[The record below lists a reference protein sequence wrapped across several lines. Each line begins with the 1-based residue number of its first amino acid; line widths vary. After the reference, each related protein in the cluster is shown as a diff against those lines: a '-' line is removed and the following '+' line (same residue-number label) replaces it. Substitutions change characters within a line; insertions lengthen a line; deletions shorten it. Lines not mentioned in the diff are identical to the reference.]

1 MLGLLGEQAPGSVA
15 RRSARQHHLP
25 ELVVS
30 HIFIVLAAVPLRYR
44 SPMPDDI
51 DIPATPEQ
59 VRAAVA
65 GLKSALDAHLA
76 AVEARA
82 GENDPHVQAA
92 YDALASAGE
101 TYDDALFSAYE
112 EVTPFGPVESED
124 DDDDEDESDAEGD
137 DDLEWEAPEAE

>member
-1 MLGLLGEQAPGSVA
+1 
-15 RRSARQHHLP
+15 
-25 ELVVS
+25 
-30 HIFIVLAAVPLRYR
+30 
-44 SPMPDDI
+44 MPDDI
-51 DIPATPEQ
+51 EIPATPEQ

-65 GLKSALDAHLA
+65 GLKSALDTHLA

-101 TYDDALFSAYE
+101 AYDDALFSAYE

-124 DDDDEDESDAEGD
+124 EDEEADAEED
-137 DDLEWEAPEAE
+137 DDLEWEAPEGE

>member
-1 MLGLLGEQAPGSVA
+1 
-15 RRSARQHHLP
+15 
-25 ELVVS
+25 
-30 HIFIVLAAVPLRYR
+30 
-44 SPMPDDI
+44 MPDDI
-51 DIPATPEQ
+51 ELPATPEQ

-101 TYDDALFSAYE
+101 AYDDALFSAYE
-112 EVTPFGPVESED
+112 EVTPFGPVES
-124 DDDDEDESDAEGD
+124 DDEDEADAEED
-137 DDLEWEAPEAE
+137 DDLEWEAPEDE

>member
-1 MLGLLGEQAPGSVA
+1 
-15 RRSARQHHLP
+15 
-25 ELVVS
+25 
-30 HIFIVLAAVPLRYR
+30 
-44 SPMPDDI
+44 MPDEFS
-51 DIPATPEQ
+51 ATPEQ

-76 AVEARA
+76 AVESRA

-112 EVTPFGPVESED
+112 EVTPFGPVES
-124 DDDDEDESDAEGD
+124 DEDEEADDEAETDDEEADDED
-137 DDLEWEAPEAE
+137 DDLEWEAPEDE

>member
-1 MLGLLGEQAPGSVA
+1 
-15 RRSARQHHLP
+15 
-25 ELVVS
+25 
-30 HIFIVLAAVPLRYR
+30 
-44 SPMPDDI
+44 MPDDEL
-51 DIPATPEQ
+51 PATPEQ

-65 GLKSALDAHLA
+65 GLKAALDVHLA

-82 GENDPHVQAA
+82 GENDPNVQAA

-112 EVTPFGPVESED
+112 EVTPFGPVESDVDED
-124 DDDDEDESDAEGD
+124 DDADED

>member
-1 MLGLLGEQAPGSVA
+1 
-15 RRSARQHHLP
+15 
-25 ELVVS
+25 
-30 HIFIVLAAVPLRYR
+30 
-44 SPMPDDI
+44 MPDDI

-124 DDDDEDESDAEGD
+124 DDDESDAEED

>member
-1 MLGLLGEQAPGSVA
+1 MLARCPPEKTAVA
-15 RRSARQHHLP
+15 RTQGEPGTVHS
-25 ELVVS
+25 
-30 HIFIVLAAVPLRYR
+30 
-44 SPMPDDI
+44 MPDDDI
-51 DIPATPEQ
+51 EIPATPDQ

-82 GENDPHVQAA
+82 GENDPNVQAA

-101 TYDDALFSAYE
+101 AYDDALFSAYE

-124 DDDDEDESDAEGD
+124 EDDEEADAEAD
-137 DDLEWEAPEAE
+137 DDLEWEAPEEE

>member
-1 MLGLLGEQAPGSVA
+1 
-15 RRSARQHHLP
+15 
-25 ELVVS
+25 
-30 HIFIVLAAVPLRYR
+30 
-44 SPMPDDI
+44 MPDDDI
-51 DIPATPEQ
+51 EIPATPEQ

-101 TYDDALFSAYE
+101 AYDDALFSAYE
-112 EVTPFGPVESED
+112 EVTPFGPVESDDED
-124 DDDDEDESDAEGD
+124 DDEADADED

>member
-1 MLGLLGEQAPGSVA
+1 MPVLQQIGISSWSIRRPEKIAVAHTPGETGTV
-15 RRSARQHHLP
+15 H
-25 ELVVS
+25 
-30 HIFIVLAAVPLRYR
+30 
-44 SPMPDDI
+44 PMPDDI

-101 TYDDALFSAYE
+101 IYDDALFSAYE
-112 EVTPFGPVESED
+112 EVTPFGPVES
-124 DDDDEDESDAEGD
+124 DDDEDEEEADAEED
-137 DDLEWEAPEAE
+137 DDLEWEAPEDE

>member
-1 MLGLLGEQAPGSVA
+1 
-15 RRSARQHHLP
+15 
-25 ELVVS
+25 
-30 HIFIVLAAVPLRYR
+30 
-44 SPMPDDI
+44 MPDDI
-51 DIPATPEQ
+51 DVPATPEQ

-65 GLKSALDAHLA
+65 GLKAALDAHLA

-112 EVTPFGPVESED
+112 EVTPFGPVES
-124 DDDDEDESDAEGD
+124 DDDEDEDDDEADAEED

>member
-1 MLGLLGEQAPGSVA
+1 
-15 RRSARQHHLP
+15 
-25 ELVVS
+25 
-30 HIFIVLAAVPLRYR
+30 
-44 SPMPDDI
+44 MPDDI

-59 VRAAVA
+59 VHAAVA
-65 GLKSALDAHLA
+65 GLKAALDAHLA

-101 TYDDALFSAYE
+101 IYDDALFSAYE

-124 DDDDEDESDAEGD
+124 EDEEEADAEED
-137 DDLEWEAPEAE
+137 DDLEWEAPEDE

>member
-1 MLGLLGEQAPGSVA
+1 VLARRPPEKIGVA
-15 RRSARQHHLP
+15 RTPGETGTVH
-25 ELVVS
+25 
-30 HIFIVLAAVPLRYR
+30 
-44 SPMPDDI
+44 PMPDDI

-82 GENDPHVQAA
+82 GENDPNVQAA

-101 TYDDALFSAYE
+101 AYDDALFSAYE

-124 DDDDEDESDAEGD
+124 DEDDEADADAEED

>member
-1 MLGLLGEQAPGSVA
+1 MA
-15 RRSARQHHLP
+15 
-25 ELVVS
+25 
-30 HIFIVLAAVPLRYR
+30 
-44 SPMPDDI
+44 DDI
-51 DIPATPEQ
+51 EIPATPDQ
-59 VRAAVA
+59 VRAAVT

-82 GENDPHVQAA
+82 GENDPNVQAA

-101 TYDDALFSAYE
+101 AYDDALFSAYE

-124 DDDDEDESDAEGD
+124 DDDEADAEED

>member
-1 MLGLLGEQAPGSVA
+1 
-15 RRSARQHHLP
+15 
-25 ELVVS
+25 
-30 HIFIVLAAVPLRYR
+30 
-44 SPMPDDI
+44 MPDDDIDI

-65 GLKSALDAHLA
+65 GLKDALDAHLA
-76 AVEARA
+76 AVESRA

-124 DDDDEDESDAEGD
+124 DDDEEEADAEED
-137 DDLEWEAPEAE
+137 DDLEWEAPEDE